1 MLVLRGAAVRILR
14 SPAGRTKM
22 ATSRPSSDLAAFRKL
37 FASAKSVVVL
47 TGAGVSAESGV
58 PTFRGAGGFW
68 RQYQAQDLAT
78 PGAFYRDPS
87 LVWEFY
93 HYRREVMLSKSPN
106 PAHLAIAECAERLKG
121 EGRRLRVITQ
131 NIDELHTTAGTKNLL
146 ELHGSLFRVRC
157 IDCGEVTEN
166 KESPICK
173 ALEGRGAPDP
183 DAQAARIPE
192 KVFQRKYSSFLE
204 VFKLYM
210 TRIFHD
216 VKSQLVEAFS
226 GRMWSGLVKI

>member
-1 MLVLRGAAVRILR
+1 M
-14 SPAGRTKM
+14 
-22 ATSRPSSDLAAFRKL
+22 
-37 FASAKSVVVL
+37 
-47 TGAGVSAESGV
+47 
-58 PTFRGAGGFW
+58 
-68 RQYQAQDLAT
+68 
-78 PGAFYRDPS
+78 
-87 LVWEFY
+87 
-93 HYRREVMLSKSPN
+93 
-106 PAHLAIAECAERLKG
+106 
-121 EGRRLRVITQ
+121 Q

-157 IDCGEVTEN
+157 IDCGEVILEAKSPLSYSGALKVTEN
-166 KESPICK
+166 KDSPICK

>member
-1 MLVLRGAAVRILR
+1 MTGSLILE
-14 SPAGRTKM
+14 G
-22 ATSRPSSDLAAFRKL
+22 
-37 FASAKSVVVL
+37 
-47 TGAGVSAESGV
+47 
-58 PTFRGAGGFW
+58 
-68 RQYQAQDLAT
+68 
-78 PGAFYRDPS
+78 
-87 LVWEFY
+87 
-93 HYRREVMLSKSPN
+93 KSPHSYCR
-106 PAHLAIAECAERLKG
+106 ALK
-121 EGRRLRVITQ
+121 
-131 NIDELHTTAGTKNLL
+131 
-146 ELHGSLFRVRC
+146 
-157 IDCGEVTEN
+157 VTEN

>member
-1 MLVLRGAAVRILR
+1 MTGSLILE
-14 SPAGRTKM
+14 G
-22 ATSRPSSDLAAFRKL
+22 
-37 FASAKSVVVL
+37 
-47 TGAGVSAESGV
+47 
-58 PTFRGAGGFW
+58 
-68 RQYQAQDLAT
+68 
-78 PGAFYRDPS
+78 
-87 LVWEFY
+87 
-93 HYRREVMLSKSPN
+93 KSPLSYCR
-106 PAHLAIAECAERLKG
+106 ALK
-121 EGRRLRVITQ
+121 
-131 NIDELHTTAGTKNLL
+131 
-146 ELHGSLFRVRC
+146 
-157 IDCGEVTEN
+157 VTEN
-166 KESPICK
+166 KDSPICK

>member
-1 MLVLRGAAVRILR
+1 M
-14 SPAGRTKM
+14 
-22 ATSRPSSDLAAFRKL
+22 
-37 FASAKSVVVL
+37 
-47 TGAGVSAESGV
+47 
-58 PTFRGAGGFW
+58 
-68 RQYQAQDLAT
+68 
-78 PGAFYRDPS
+78 
-87 LVWEFY
+87 
-93 HYRREVMLSKSPN
+93 
-106 PAHLAIAECAERLKG
+106 
-121 EGRRLRVITQ
+121 Q

-157 IDCGEVTEN
+157 IDCGEVILEGKSPLSYCRALKVTEN
-166 KESPICK
+166 KDSPICK

>member
-1 MLVLRGAAVRILR
+1 MTGIVHI
-14 SPAGRTKM
+14 KKI
-22 ATSRPSSDLAAFRKL
+22 FREK
-37 FASAKSVVVL
+37 
-47 TGAGVSAESGV
+47 
-58 PTFRGAGGFW
+58 
-68 RQYQAQDLAT
+68 
-78 PGAFYRDPS
+78 PS
-87 LVWEFY
+87 L
-93 HYRREVMLSKSPN
+93 
-106 PAHLAIAECAERLKG
+106 
-121 EGRRLRVITQ
+121 Q

-157 IDCGEVTEN
+157 IDCGEVILEGTGLPIKITPFLLRSFRALKVTEN
-166 KESPICK
+166 KDSPICK

>member
-1 MLVLRGAAVRILR
+1 M
-14 SPAGRTKM
+14 
-22 ATSRPSSDLAAFRKL
+22 
-37 FASAKSVVVL
+37 
-47 TGAGVSAESGV
+47 
-58 PTFRGAGGFW
+58 
-68 RQYQAQDLAT
+68 
-78 PGAFYRDPS
+78 
-87 LVWEFY
+87 
-93 HYRREVMLSKSPN
+93 
-106 PAHLAIAECAERLKG
+106 
-121 EGRRLRVITQ
+121 Q
-131 NIDELHTTAGTKNLL
+131 NIDELHTTAGTKNPL

-157 IDCGEVTEN
+157 IDCGEVILEGKSPLSYSGALKVTEN
-166 KESPICK
+166 KDSPICK

>member
-1 MLVLRGAAVRILR
+1 
-14 SPAGRTKM
+14 
-22 ATSRPSSDLAAFRKL
+22 
-37 FASAKSVVVL
+37 
-47 TGAGVSAESGV
+47 
-58 PTFRGAGGFW
+58 
-68 RQYQAQDLAT
+68 
-78 PGAFYRDPS
+78 
-87 LVWEFY
+87 
-93 HYRREVMLSKSPN
+93 MLSKSPN

-166 KESPICK
+166 KDSPICK

-192 KVFQRKYSSFLE
+192 KVFQRKYSSRFWRSSNCTCQGSSKMSKAN
-204 VFKLYM
+204 VW
-210 TRIFHD
+210 RP
-216 VKSQLVEAFS
+216 SQAAC
-226 GRMWSGLVKI
+226 GLVW

>member
-1 MLVLRGAAVRILR
+1 M
-14 SPAGRTKM
+14 
-22 ATSRPSSDLAAFRKL
+22 
-37 FASAKSVVVL
+37 
-47 TGAGVSAESGV
+47 
-58 PTFRGAGGFW
+58 
-68 RQYQAQDLAT
+68 
-78 PGAFYRDPS
+78 
-87 LVWEFY
+87 
-93 HYRREVMLSKSPN
+93 
-106 PAHLAIAECAERLKG
+106 
-121 EGRRLRVITQ
+121 Q

-157 IDCGEVTEN
+157 IDCGEVILEGKSPLLYSGALKVTEN